1 MTSKE
6 KFLAL
11 IFALPC
17 LLISTSGWPVKYTEP
32 PECYTLRLGE
42 ASRTIGIQEGVLSHT
57 CLYNRLT
64 DKNIYIEAEEF
75 EVWLKNDK
83 LKASEFKVKD
93 VKAEEEHILVTLA
106 HPEKPLEV
114 ELHYQGKPGSFF
126 IQKWLVLFPKDGAS
140 FFVDRIVLEKFKP
153 WCEPRSFFGPGQPV
167 YVGDT
172 FFGVEYP
179 SSQNEISEGQ
189 VFCSYLVGLTVGEQ
203 GLVSKK
209 SVYGVSEPGKVEHRF
224 LEYVDDIRAHPV
236 RPFLLYNTWYD
247 LRHFSA
253 NQVIASLKGFQEKFN
268 DPYSIM
274 FDSVVLD
281 SGWDNYLDCW
291 SPHPRRFPE
300 GFAPVREEARN
311 SGAQLG
317 LWMSPLGGY
326 VWRQWAR
333 LFGSVGKGYEKS
345 WQGFCIAGPKYHE
358 WFKNRMI
365 TYMRQEEVNYF
376 KLDNLTTSCGN
387 PKHGHRIGKYAQAG
401 LTDAFIDILDA
412 VRAENKEVMLN
423 ITRGAWLSPWW
434 LMHADVVWV
443 GGMDYFYSGKG
454 TKRQRA
460 INYRDQIMYKR
471 FGEEKAQF
479 PLNSLMTHGIIKGKK
494 QLLGEKDARAS
505 QSSKSIKDF
514 QDDCMMYF
522 GRGVM
527 MWELY
532 LSPDTLSG
540 QEWEFL
546 AHTIK
551 WARKSWPL
559 LARSRMVL
567 GDPALEQV
575 YGYWHELGQD
585 GLLFVRNPKDMP
597 QKALL
602 IWSEILENK
611 NMEVQ
616 LQEVLYPGEEK
627 LAHKLISGGIEV
639 AMKPFQT
646 LALEIKLKPRSA
658 TEAPEHQRIP

>member
-1 MTSKE
+1 MSSK
-6 KFLAL
+6 KKLLVVF
-11 IFALPC
+11 FALAC
-17 LLISTSGWPVKYTEP
+17 LKLNTSEGSIHYIVV
-32 PECYTLRLGE
+32 PEVYTLRPGK
-42 ASRTIGIQEGVLSHT
+42 ASLTIGIQEGVLCHSAI
-57 CLYNRLT
+57 YNRLT
-64 DKNIYIEAEEF
+64 NKNIYIEGEEF
-75 EVWLKNDK
+75 EVWLKEDK

-93 VKAEEEHILVTLA
+93 VDADDEHIIVKLS

-114 ELHYQGKPGSFF
+114 EVHYRGEPGSFF
-126 IQKWLVLFPKDGAS
+126 IQKWLVLRPKDGAS

-153 WCEPRSFFGPGQPV
+153 WYEPRSFPGPGQPV
-167 YVGDT
+167 YVEDS

-179 SSQNEISEGQ
+179 SSQNEISQ
-189 VFCSYLVGLTVGEQ
+189 DRVFCSYLVGLTVGEE
-203 GLVSKK
+203 GLVSKT
-209 SVYGVSEPGKVEHRF
+209 SVYGVSEAGRVEHRF
-224 LEYVDDIRAHPV
+224 LEYIDEIRAHPV

-253 NQVIASLKGFQEKFN
+253 KQVIASLKGFQEKFN
-268 DPYSIM
+268 EPYNIK

-291 SPHPRRFPE
+291 NPHPRRFPE
-300 GFAPVREEARN
+300 GFAPVRKEAKK

-333 LFGSVGKGYEKS
+333 LLGSMGKGYEKN
-345 WQGFCIAGPKYHE
+345 WQGFCIAGPRYHE

-365 TYMRQEEVNYF
+365 TYMRQDEVNYF

-387 PKHGHRIGKYAQAG
+387 KRHGHRVGKYGQVG
-401 LTDAFIDILDA
+401 LTDSFIDILDA
-412 VRAENKEVMLN
+412 VRAENPEVMLN

-460 INYRDQIMYKR
+460 INYRDRVMHQR
-471 FGEEKAQF
+471 FGKEESQF
-479 PLNSLMTHGIIKGKK
+479 PLNSLMTHGIIKGRK
-494 QLLGEKDARAS
+494 QMLGEKDES
-505 QSSKSIKDF
+505 LKDF
-514 QDDCMMYF
+514 QDDCIMYF

-532 LSPDTLSG
+532 LSPDTLS
-540 QEWEFL
+540 QEEWEFL
-546 AHTIK
+546 ARTIK
-551 WARKSWPL
+551 WARENWPV

-575 YGYWHELGQD
+575 YGYWHELG
-585 GLLFVRNPKDMP
+585 GNALLFVRNPKDKP
-597 QKALL
+597 QQVSL
-602 IWSEILENK
+602 IWKEILEKK

-616 LQEVLYPGEEK
+616 LREVLYPREEK
-627 LAHKLISGGIEV
+627 LAKKPVSGGIELSL
-639 AMKPFQT
+639 KPFQT

-658 TEAPEHQRIP
+658 VETLEHQRIP